1 MRTLFNLFVNP
12 GQVARYQNHSIKKM
26 YWKSVKFLSPFEVH
40 KRKKAAL
47 QLSNTKVLED
57 INPKIGAS
65 FQNSNSVIALTKK
78 AVDESWHIIKQTD
91 LDITKGK
98 SYLKPLLSKK
108 DVKFQSAI
116 TNLAISDELLSV
128 VTNYLGIFPILYY
141 INIWFTPGKKNL
153 NELQGS
159 QLFHLDHEDYKQ
171 LKVFIYLND
180 MEIDHGPTQYI
191 SVENSEEIVLRF
203 NYNTKQE
210 NKNIP
215 DLQLTK
221 YEKIVHLGSKGSIVL
236 MDTSN
241 CFHAGGRSK
250 KDRFLLVFQY
260 LTPFAFVKKSYKDK
274 RLLHLLKSHELSTT
288 FKKLAIR

>member
-1 MRTLFNLFVNP
+1 MKTLFNLLVNP
-12 GQVARYQNHSIKKM
+12 GQVARYQNHSVKKL
-26 YWKSVKFLSPFEVH
+26 YWKSAKFLSPFEVH
-40 KRKKAAL
+40 KREKAAL
-47 QLSNTKVLED
+47 QLSNPKVLED

-65 FQNSNSVIALTKK
+65 FQNSKSVIALTKK

-91 LDITKGK
+91 LNITKSK
-98 SYLKPLLSKK
+98 SYLKPLLSKDDIK
-108 DVKFQSAI
+108 IQSAI

-141 INIWFTPGKKNL
+141 INIWFTPGKENQ
-153 NELQGS
+153 NEYQGS

-191 SVENSEEIVLRF
+191 SAENSKEYVLRF
-203 NYNTKQE
+203 SYNTKQQ

-215 DLQLTK
+215 DSQLTK
-221 YEKIVHLGSKGSIVL
+221 YKKIVHLGKKGSIVL

-241 CFHAGGRSK
+241 CFHCGGRSK

-260 LTPFAFVKKSYKDK
+260 LTPFAFVKKSYQDR
-274 RLLHLLKSHELSTT
+274 RLLHLLKSRELSTS
-288 FKKLAIR
+288 FKRFAI